1 MIRLIL
7 EEHRDKCEKEERFE
21 EAALARDRIKKLK
34 KIENRRNLEDLK
46 NNHKSQ
52 LDYLVSQFED
62 EQAYLQK
69 LNLEELS
76 KQNEIKDSKMQELKN
91 AHNVEEENFTENFLK
106 NYPQQPKFSSEV
118 LNLQKMMDGYIKNQE
133 YEKANETKIKILTLC
148 EQQDSKHNLEI
159 KQKKLEKELLKL
171 RSKHKVEMDS
181 LMQRQNLLIRE
192 IEIKHKKEFE
202 KLIYKQNN
210 KLKELNIVHQGE
222 INNQN
227 NINKR
232 YLNSSKS

>member
-1 MIRLIL
+1 M
-7 EEHRDKCEKEERFE
+7 
-21 EAALARDRIKKLK
+21 
-34 KIENRRNLEDLK
+34 K

-52 LDYLVSQFED
+52 LDYLKSRFED
-62 EQAYLQK
+62 EQAFTQK

-76 KQNEIKDSKMQELKN
+76 KQNEIKETKLQELKN
-91 AHNVEEENFTENFLK
+91 SQHIEEENFTENFLK

-148 EQQDSKHNLEI
+148 EQQDSKHNLEV

-181 LMQRQNLLIRE
+181 FIQKQNLIIRE

-202 KLIYKQNN
+202 KLLYKQNN
-210 KLKELNIVHQGE
+210 KLKELNIVHQSE
-222 INNQN
+222 LNNRLSL
-227 NINKR
+227 NKR
-232 YLNSSKS
+232 YLNSSK

>member
-1 MIRLIL
+1 M
-7 EEHRDKCEKEERFE
+7 
-21 EAALARDRIKKLK
+21 
-34 KIENRRNLEDLK
+34 K

-52 LDYLVSQFED
+52 LDYLKSRFED
-62 EQAYLQK
+62 EQAFTQK

-76 KQNEIKDSKMQELKN
+76 KQNEIKETKLQELKN
-91 AHNVEEENFTENFLK
+91 TQHIEEENFTENFLK

-159 KQKKLEKELLKL
+159 KQRKLEKELLKL

-181 LMQRQNLLIRE
+181 FIQKQNLIIKE

-202 KLIYKQNN
+202 KLLYKQNN
-210 KLKELNIVHQGE
+210 KLKELNIVHQSE
-222 INNQN
+222 LNNRLSL
-227 NINKR
+227 NKR
-232 YLNSSKS
+232 YLNSSKLTLMF

>member
-1 MIRLIL
+1 M
-7 EEHRDKCEKEERFE
+7 
-21 EAALARDRIKKLK
+21 
-34 KIENRRNLEDLK
+34 K

-52 LDYLVSQFED
+52 LDYLKSRFED
-62 EQAYLQK
+62 EQAFTQK

-76 KQNEIKDSKMQELKN
+76 KQNEIKESKLQELKN
-91 AHNVEEENFTENFLK
+91 SQHIEEENFTESFLK

-181 LMQRQNLLIRE
+181 FIQKQNLIIRE

-202 KLIYKQNN
+202 KLLYKQNN
-210 KLKELNIVHQGE
+210 KLKELNIVHQSE
-222 INNQN
+222 LNNRLSL
-227 NINKR
+227 NKR
-232 YLNSSKS
+232 YLNSSK